1 MADVKQTAGWI
12 TVPIKARFSANHRE
26 NRSPPGPRR
35 SHGTEYSRKEKG
47 RLLTAGF
54 GRTILVIKFMVH
66 N

>member
-1 MADVKQTAGWI
+1 MADVKQTAAWI

-26 NRSPPGPRR
+26 NHSLPGPCL
-35 SHGTEYSRKEKG
+35 SHGTEYSRKEKE

-54 GRTILVIKFMVH
+54 GRTIFVIKFMVH